1 MATEA
6 PLQGDDESLRRKG
19 HQTGAGGRSVH
30 VSDVQSVRKKG
41 VRNTQGLFQ
50 CLHCSSDENADKNG
64 ATNIGKRVLG
74 MFSKLL
80 SDTRV
85 VLARPETQVVVE
97 PENSQDSVGLT
108 PNEGTPRV

>member
-1 MATEA
+1 MATGA

-50 CLHCSSDENADKNG
+50 CLHCSSDDNADKNG

-74 MFSKLL
+74 MFPKLL
-80 SDTRV
+80 SDTRSYW
-85 VLARPETQVVVE
+85 LGPKPR
-97 PENSQDSVGLT
+97 SSSSLRT
-108 PNEGTPRV
+108 PKTPWA